1 MSNSLS
7 RQAGAATLLLVVLPV
22 GEAWVWTLTDGA
34 GRARMASGILQQGR
48 AQALSHRLERGNATV
63 DDAVALGRTLFP
75 DDIGEVL
82 AASRHGALI
91 LQLHPALEPLS
102 WECAWVG
109 SALLGHRFAVARQP
123 AVEGDACPRAR
134 AALAGGAALNILRI
148 LPAGHAAMPDAFAGD
163 SLVGAGGV
171 LLGSGYDLV
180 FLPQADCDAWAR
192 VPRLTSESSGAPVL
206 VAAVADPAMN
216 AQAIAQARRHCA
228 ALLVF
233 RTDTAALLP
242 SWWAGLLR
250 HLQDGMSLAE
260 AARQVRLEQAA
271 AQPPPMLRVFG
282 DALSALCTPQN
293 APAQQRQVTAVSI
306 DIVDSTHLL
315 DEWGAER
322 YSQVLQSFHDLCAR
336 IVHDHGGLADDPQG
350 DDGLM
355 SYFGFPVAVED
366 AAPRAV
372 NAAVA
377 LVQAVPGLGLKVRV
391 GIATGMVAIERD
403 TPVGISIHLAAR
415 LQHLASPGTV
425 LLSRSTRDLIHA
437 GFQLEPLP
445 TAHHFKGMAGAE
457 RVWRVL
463 SRSTD
468 AYELDPTVRR
478 GELPLAGRES
488 EMEQLLAEWRAVGEG
503 QLRIVLVHGEAGI
516 GKSRLLSETR
526 NRLAELGQ
534 AALVCH
540 CHPDTQNSAFYVLAS
555 TLRRFLRLAPAE
567 SPQVQLALA
576 AERMPANMRPAQDL
590 PLLAALLSL
599 DVPLAQQ
606 ALALPPDAWREQ
618 TLDMLVRWFQ
628 CAVSVGPAC
637 LIVEDIHWIDPSTSE
652 FLHRLAGRLARQPL
666 LILASQRSEAASSW
680 EPNVAHL
687 QLSLRGLA
695 PSAARWM
702 ARQACRDRTLPE
714 ALVRLLAARSDGVPL
729 FVEESVRMALDCLSD
744 APERQGDLAAQ
755 VPATLQDL
763 LMARVDR
770 LGEAKPVAQIAAVL
784 GRSFPRAL
792 LQAVVE
798 RHLGPAAALMLP
810 RRLAVLQSAGLLV
823 GSGGHDAATAEQTVG
838 QGPQREQRLSFRH
851 ALQRDTAYQSL
862 WQRDRRRVHLIVAE
876 VLTGHASALMSRQPE
891 LLAYHLSEA
900 GRNAEALLHWEAAA
914 RQAAA
919 RSANDEARTH
929 YEHALDEL
937 KWLRDEADRDH
948 TELRLQ
954 LALAARCIAIDGY
967 GAQRV
972 EQAYTRAAEL
982 GDRLDDHRGRL
993 KAELGL
999 HGWHFMRADFENARR
1014 IAQRGLAAHADEA
1027 VDPMAHI
1034 QARWALA
1041 VTTWQRGDLAHAVRE
1056 MDECLRIY
1064 RPHMHRR
1071 SAVQDPAVMCL
1082 CYSAW
1087 GQWELGFPDDALA
1100 RIERALALVTQ
1111 LDHHFSAGLAWG
1123 FASSVH
1129 HFRGETPQALHAA
1142 EQAIAI
1148 CEQDG
1153 FMVWLAHARMMHGRM
1168 LCEQGAHAAGLAEMQ
1183 AAYTLWVDSG
1193 AQVTRPVYL
1202 AFKAEGLA
1210 LAGRP
1215 DRAAECVQEALQ
1227 MAERSG
1233 ELFFEAELRRLLG
1246 AVQLQSADPDLRVS
1260 ALGLIGAAHDQA
1272 RAEGKAGIALRAALD
1287 LARAGPA
1294 EAAAC
1299 HRLAQA
1305 LLLIEGG
1312 HGTRD
1317 VMAARGWLES
1327 ADPASACQKEEP
1339 HEQKA

>member
-7 RQAGAATLLLVVLPV
+7 SQAGAVTLLLVVLPV

-34 GRARMASGILQQGR
+34 GLARMACGILQQGR
-48 AQALSHRLERGNATV
+48 AEALSRRLERGAATE
-63 DDAVALGRTLFP
+63 DEAVALGRTLFP
-75 DDIGEVL
+75 DDIGEYL
-82 AASRHGALI
+82 AASRHGQLTI
-91 LQLHPALEPLS
+91 QLHPALEPLS

-109 SALLGHRFAVARQP
+109 SSPLGHRFAVARQP
-123 AVEGDACPRAR
+123 AVEGEACPRAR
-134 AALAGGAALNILRI
+134 AAHTSGGALKILRV
-148 LPAGHAAMPDAFAGD
+148 LPAGHAATSDGFDGD
-163 SLVGAGGV
+163 SLVGASGK

-180 FLPQADCDAWAR
+180 VLPQADCDAWAR
-192 VPRLTSESSGAPVL
+192 VPMLTSETSGAPVL
-206 VAAVADPAMN
+206 VAAVTDPATN
-216 AQAIAQARRHCA
+216 ARAIAQARRHCA

-233 RTDTAALLP
+233 RTETAALLP

-282 DALSALCTPQN
+282 DALSAMCTPRN
-293 APAQQRQVTAVSI
+293 APAQLRQVTAVSI

-315 DEWGAER
+315 NEWGAER
-322 YSQVLQSFHDLCAR
+322 YSQVLQSFYDLCAQ

-355 SYFGFPVAVED
+355 SYFGFPMAVED

-377 LVQAVPGLGLKVRV
+377 LVQAVTGLGLAVRV
-391 GIATGMVAIERD
+391 GVATGNVSIERD

-415 LQHLASPGTV
+415 LQQLARPGTV
-425 LLSRSTRDLIHA
+425 LLSRSTRGLVRA
-437 GFQLEPLP
+437 GFQLEQLP
-445 TAHHFKGMAGAE
+445 IAYRFKGMDDAE

-463 SRSTD
+463 SRSV
-468 AYELDPTVRR
+468 AEYEADPAAKSS
-478 GELPLAGRES
+478 ELPLAGRES
-488 EMEQLLAEWRAVGEG
+488 EVEQLLAEWRAACEG
-503 QLRIVLVHGEAGI
+503 QLRIVLIHGEAGI
-516 GKSRLLSETR
+516 GKSRLLREAR
-526 NRLAELGQ
+526 NRLAALGQ
-534 AALVCH
+534 PALVCR
-540 CHPDTQNSAFYVLAS
+540 CHADTQTSAFYVLAS
-555 TLRRFLRLAPAE
+555 TLRRYLRLTPAE
-567 SPQVQLALA
+567 SPQAQLAMA

-606 ALALPPDAWREQ
+606 ALALPPDRWREQ
-618 TLDMLVRWFQ
+618 TLDMLLRWFQ
-628 CAVSVGPAC
+628 FAASDGPVC

-652 FLHRLAGRLARQPL
+652 FLHRLAARLTRQPVL
-666 LILASQRSEAASSW
+666 VLASRRTEVPSSW
-680 EPNVAHL
+680 EPVAPNL
-687 QLSLRGLA
+687 QLVLRGLSL
-695 PSAARWM
+695 SAARWM
-702 ARQACRDRTLPE
+702 ARQSCRDRTLPE
-714 ALVRLLAARSDGVPL
+714 RLVRLLAARSDGVPL
-729 FVEESVRMALDCLSD
+729 FVEESVRMALDCLSGG
-744 APERQGDLAAQ
+744 PERQGDLAAQ

-763 LMARVDR
+763 LMARMDR
-770 LGEAKPVAQIAAVL
+770 LGEAKSVAQIAAVV
-784 GRSFPRAL
+784 GRDFPRAL
-792 LQAVVE
+792 LQVVVE
-798 RHLGPAAALMLP
+798 RHLGPAAAMMLP
-810 RRLAVLQSAGLLV
+810 QRLAALESAGLLLR
-823 GSGGHDAATAEQTVG
+823 SDGGDAGTAEQSEG
-838 QGPQREQRLSFRH
+838 HGPQREQRLSFRH

-876 VLTGHASALMSRQPE
+876 VLTGHAAALMSRQPE
-891 LLAYHLSEA
+891 LLAYHLSAA
-900 GRNAEALLHWEAAA
+900 GRNAEALQHWEAAA

-929 YEHALDEL
+929 YEHAIDEL
-937 KWLRDEADRDH
+937 KWLRDEADRDR

-972 EQAYTRAAEL
+972 EQAYARAAEL
-982 GDRLDDHRGRL
+982 GEKLDDHSGRL

-999 HGWHFMRADFENARR
+999 HGWHFMRADFENAHR
-1014 IAQRGLAAHADEA
+1014 IAQRGLDAHADDA

-1041 VTTWQRGDLAHAVRE
+1041 VTTWHRGDLAHAVRE

-1087 GQWELGFPDDALA
+1087 GQWELGFPDDAVA
-1100 RIERALALVTQ
+1100 RIRRALALVKQ
-1111 LDHHFSAGLAWG
+1111 LDHRFSAGLAWG
-1123 FASSVH
+1123 FASSVY

-1168 LCEQGAHAAGLAEMQ
+1168 QCQQGAHAAGLDEMQ

-1202 AFKAEGLA
+1202 GFRAEGLA

-1215 DRAAECVQEALQ
+1215 DEAAECVREALQ

-1233 ELFFEAELRRLLG
+1233 ERFFEAELRRLLG
-1246 AVQLQSADPDLRVS
+1246 AVQLGCADPAQRVN
-1260 ALGLIGAAHDQA
+1260 ALVLISAAHDQA

-1312 HGTRD
+1312 QGTCDVKVARD
-1317 VMAARGWLES
+1317 WLES
-1327 ADPASACQKEEP
+1327 AGSASIFEGEQA